1 MRTCSSIL
9 GGHVLLHE
17 IQEHIQ
23 EQLLDVL
30 DMPAIRQGNV
40 EQHVGKILQLI
51 HLLTRKENPLETEC
65 TRLSHAGDDRGRDR
79 FSTDDKQGIVSA
91 CQRFH
96 LLEQVA
102 ILSEPCRLPA
112 IPQRNDRPT
121 WMTDEAARQLS
132 DPFIRG
138 VGAVGRS
145 IDEHT
150 STTR

>member
-23 EQLLDVL
+23 EQLLDVP

-40 EQHVGKILQLI
+40 EQHVGKILQFI
-51 HLLTRKENPLETEC
+51 HLRTRKENPLETER
-65 TRLSHAGDDRGRDR
+65 TRLSHAGDDRGRDSS
-79 FSTDDKQGIVSA
+79 STDDKQGIVSA

-102 ILSEPCRLPA
+102 ISL
-112 IPQRNDRPT
+112 
-121 WMTDEAARQLS
+121 M
-132 DPFIRG
+132 
-138 VGAVGRS
+138 
-145 IDEHT
+145 
-150 STTR
+150 

>member
-9 GGHVLLHE
+9 GSHVLLYE

-23 EQLLDVL
+23 EQFLDIP

-40 EQHVGKILQLI
+40 EQHVGKVLQLI
-51 HLLTRKENPLETEC
+51 HLRTRKENPLETER

-79 FSTDDKQGIVSA
+79 SSTDDKQGIVSA

-121 WMTDEAARQLS
+121 WMTDEAACQLR

-150 STTR
+150 STTP